1 MKKIVVSISIFLIA
15 FTTSFAQVA
24 ENAEDV
30 TPLKV
35 GENVPTVELTS
46 LENTQVSLQ
55 EIVKNKPT
63 ILLFYRGGWCPY
75 CNKHLAAV
83 GQSKDEILA
92 LGYQIVGISPDA
104 PEELKKSVSKNK
116 LEYDLYS
123 DGDGTLMKGMGIAFK
138 APRKYSN
145 MLLKHSGDKNAD
157 ILPVP
162 SLFVVGEDG
171 KIIYEYVNADYKTRM
186 SPEELI
192 KKLESLR

>member
-24 ENAEDV
+24 KNAEDV

-35 GENVPTVELTS
+35 GEKVPTVELTS
-46 LENTQVSLQ
+46 LDNKQVSLQ
-55 EIVKNKPT
+55 EIVKDKPAVL
-63 ILLFYRGGWCPY
+63 IFYRGGWCPY
-75 CNKHLAAV
+75 CNRHLAAV

-92 LGYQIVGISPDA
+92 LGYQIIGISPDT
-104 PEELKKSVSKNK
+104 PEGLKKSIAKNE
-116 LEYDLYS
+116 LDYDLYS
-123 DGDGTLMKGMGIAFK
+123 DGDASLMKAMGIAFE
-138 APRKYSN
+138 APKKYSN

-157 ILPVP
+157 VLPVP
-162 SLFVVGEDG
+162 SLFLVGVDG
-171 KIIYEYVNADYKTRM
+171 KIIYEYVNADYKTRL

>member
-1 MKKIVVSISIFLIA
+1 MKKIVLSISIILIA

-24 ENAEDV
+24 ENPEDV

-35 GENVPTVELTS
+35 GDKVPTVELTS
-46 LENTQVSLQ
+46 LDNTQVTLQ
-55 EIVKNKPT
+55 EIVKSKPT

-83 GQSKDEILA
+83 GESKDEILA

-104 PEELKKSVSKNK
+104 PAGLNNSVSKNN
-116 LEYDLYS
+116 LNYELFS
-123 DGDGTLMKGMGIAFK
+123 DADGTLIKEMGIAFK
-138 APRKYSN
+138 APKKYSN

-162 SLFVVGEDG
+162 SLFVVGVDG

-192 KKLESLR
+192 KKLKSFR